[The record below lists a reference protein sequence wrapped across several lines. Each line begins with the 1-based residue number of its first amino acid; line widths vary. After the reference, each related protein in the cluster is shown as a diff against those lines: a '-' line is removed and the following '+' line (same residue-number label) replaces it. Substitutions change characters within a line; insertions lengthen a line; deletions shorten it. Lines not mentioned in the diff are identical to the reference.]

1 MDKNFNFLTTINGIY
16 NLNEEAAELNY
27 FDTLLIYFNDNEC
40 IFKINYTRLIYDNYN
55 KNNKININKG
65 EIILNDIGEME
76 YELIYNNFYN
86 NLIKELI
93 FNKYLDY
100 IGDHLNYDKIY

>member
-1 MDKNFNFLTTINGIY
+1 MEKNFNFLATINGIY

-27 FDTLLIYFNDNEC
+27 FDTLLIYFNDNEY
-40 IFKINYTRLIYDNYN
+40 IFKINYTRLIYDNY
-55 KNNKININKG
+55 NKININKG

-76 YELIYNNFYN
+76 YELIYNNFNN

-100 IGDHLNYDKIY
+100 MGDHLNYDKIY